1 MGGDKKRRK
10 SKKQVIECLF
20 FSNFPFKGKKRGR
33 VRSLDQTREKLKRK
47 KLFNKEVLIE

>member
-1 MGGDKKRRK
+1 
-10 SKKQVIECLF
+10 VIIREEKAKNNLSGVS
-20 FSNFPFKGKKRGR
+20 FSAISLSRGKKRGR